1 MSPQHIVTP
10 SRPPS
15 ARRTIGTD
23 CVDMERL
30 SVSDEKRK
38 TLPSTKWGKPM
49 QIPEGT
55 RFGTGTVSGTR
66 HLMSGREAQQ
76 AENIVALFEAIKG
89 RKAMAEEMAN
99 VHRRLKAP

>member
-1 MSPQHIVTP
+1 
-10 SRPPS
+10 
-15 ARRTIGTD
+15 
-23 CVDMERL
+23 MERL

-55 RFGTGTVSGTR
+55 GFGTGIVSGTR
-66 HLMSGREAQQ
+66 HLMSGREAEQ

-89 RKAMAEEMAN
+89 RKATTEEIAN
-99 VHRRLKAP
+99 VHSRLKVP